1 MLQSDNGAGKSLRK
15 AEKGISRIVKC
26 FCERALQWQL
36 SEFVRKEIM
45 KVTKKAA
52 L

>member
-1 MLQSDNGAGKSLRK
+1 MLQSDNSTGKPLIK
-15 AEKGISRIVKC
+15 AKRGISRIVKC
-26 FCERALQWQL
+26 FRERVLQCQL
-36 SEFVRKEIM
+36 SELVRKEIM